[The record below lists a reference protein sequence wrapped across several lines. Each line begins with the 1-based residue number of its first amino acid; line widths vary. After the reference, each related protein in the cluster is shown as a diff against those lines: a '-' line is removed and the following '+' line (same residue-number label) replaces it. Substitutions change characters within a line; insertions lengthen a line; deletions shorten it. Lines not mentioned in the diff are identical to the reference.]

1 MAFSGT
7 HTNQIDHIMA
17 TIRSDQIQ
25 KIFPPDHKVSVKVH
39 NDLLAC
45 QLIFRKGIENHA
57 VPFMNS

>member
-7 HTNQIDHIMA
+7 HIMA